1 MHESPDN
8 ATGSL
13 GEASFWR
20 GHCAA
25 TLRQSQ
31 WVASL
36 CVVIAEE
43 GPQRTVI
50 DHELSPCR
58 IDMSL
63 KSSLMLYIWGATLIS
78 ST

>member
-1 MHESPDN
+1 MQFTFTSTLLHIPCLIVAAGPEESRVHESPDY

-13 GEASFWR
+13 GETSFWR

-25 TLRQSQ
+25 TLRHPQ

-43 GPQRTVI
+43 GVRQRA
-50 DHELSPCR
+50 
-58 IDMSL
+58 
-63 KSSLMLYIWGATLIS
+63 G
-78 ST
+78 